1 MERYFESV
9 MAEGTAGPSAAA
21 GPRPQTAPQHDEDS
35 YRGVPSRLRTAQGA
49 SELPPEVL
57 AVERMLQEE
66 GGTTGGWDERDHE
79 RFLRYRT
86 QHRGRPDIYIAKTA
100 DDLVDHSPESVE
112 QHERWYVRFQA
123 LLQAKR
129 DAIRS
134 WRSNKTHHQPA
145 SERETVPSSSDTKGR
160 VRPQTAGNTRSTM
173 CVWFYPL
180 FCTLL

>member
-1 MERYFESV
+1 MQLEEMERYFESV
-9 MAEGTAGPSAAA
+9 MSEGTAGSSSAA
-21 GPRPQTAPQHDEDS
+21 GPRPQTAPQHDEDA
-35 YRGVPSRLRTAQGA
+35 YRAVPSRLRTAQGT
-49 SELPPEVL
+49 SELPAEVL

-100 DDLVDHSPESVE
+100 SDLVDHSQESVE

-134 WRSNKTHHQPA
+134 WRTNKQHHEPA
-145 SERETVPSSSDTKGR
+145 PDREAASSSSQAKAR
-160 VRPQTAGNTRSTM
+160 ARPQTAHDRSPM
-173 CVWFYPL
+173 
-180 FCTLL
+180 